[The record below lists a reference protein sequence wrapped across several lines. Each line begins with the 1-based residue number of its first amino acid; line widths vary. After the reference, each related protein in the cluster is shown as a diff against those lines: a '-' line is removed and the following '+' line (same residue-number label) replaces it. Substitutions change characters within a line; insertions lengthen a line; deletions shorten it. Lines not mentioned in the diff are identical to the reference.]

1 MKVLIT
7 GSEGN
12 IGSDGFINYF
22 KKIFNGTIYL
32 TDIKGKRKNNF
43 FKVDLTDEKQ
53 LKKLPKNID
62 IVVHMASIGLPTKI
76 QNIYRVNFFSTLNL
90 LHYYKNTNLK
100 NFIFFSS
107 VCVYGLPNTG
117 VLPDYVPVDEKHPEK
132 TVDHYGMSK
141 SVVEKLLYHYSKISN
156 FSIIV
161 LRLGSVITKTKNTY
175 EFRMD
180 LIKNDKNYR
189 EGGELWNFVDY
200 RDLARGI
207 KTIIEKETGKFD
219 IFNFTSD
226 NHLMKEKN
234 SVLLKYLRKKIEIK
248 DKKFPESKKS
258 FFDNSK
264 FKNYFKFKFLF
275 SSPF

>member
-1 MKVLIT
+1 
-7 GSEGN
+7 
-12 IGSDGFINYF
+12 
-22 KKIFNGTIYL
+22 
-32 TDIKGKRKNNF
+32 
-43 FKVDLTDEKQ
+43 
-53 LKKLPKNID
+53 
-62 IVVHMASIGLPTKI
+62 
-76 QNIYRVNFFSTLNL
+76 
-90 LHYYKNTNLK
+90 
-100 NFIFFSS
+100 
-107 VCVYGLPNTG
+107 

-234 SVLLKYLRKKIEIK
+234 SVLLKYFRKKIEIK